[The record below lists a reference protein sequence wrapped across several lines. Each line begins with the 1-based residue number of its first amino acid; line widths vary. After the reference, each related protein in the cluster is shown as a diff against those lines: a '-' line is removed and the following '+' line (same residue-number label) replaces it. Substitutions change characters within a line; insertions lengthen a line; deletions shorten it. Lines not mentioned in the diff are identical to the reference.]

1 MTNSFFKFKMP
12 LGTRTVGIIYDQDGT
27 VSYMREDDWKNG
39 GFSFYKDKK
48 NFQVALSIMKKKYEL
63 LETNSK

>member
-1 MTNSFFKFKMP
+1 MKNTYFKFRMP

-39 GFSFYKDKK
+39 GFNFYKDEK
-48 NFQVALSIMKKKYEL
+48 NFKVALSIMKKKYEL
-63 LETNSK
+63 IETNA

>member
-1 MTNSFFKFKMP
+1 MP
-12 LGTRTVGIIYDQDGT
+12 LGIRTIGVTYSQDGT
-27 VSYMREDDWKNG
+27 VSYLRDDDWRNG

-63 LETNSK
+63 LETNAK